1 MTFKMDSQFTMVCPE
16 CKQINKTPYG
26 FKKVICIKC
35 GCILYDKEY
44 IRYDKDGN
52 PLVEED

>member
-1 MTFKMDSQFTMVCPE
+1 MDTQFEMTCPE

-26 FKKVICIKC
+26 NKVVICIKC

-52 PLVEED
+52 LLTQEE